1 MEIIKKGNP
10 DRAWWRVNQPVRF
23 ECDLCGCQW
32 EAVRGEYQVVS
43 DYRNG
48 ACYGMECPCCKHT
61 VWGRPM
67 REEDESASGR
77 VAKVA
82 HRVAMDST
90 AVNATCATRRT
101 R

>member
-43 DYRNG
+43 DYQ
-48 ACYGMECPCCKHT
+48 H
-61 VWGRPM
+61 M
-67 REEDESASGR
+67 REDEFVKTLRQRYPVEIDYEAL
-77 VAKVA
+77 K
-82 HRVAMDST
+82 T
-90 AVNATCATRRT
+90 VNKH
-101 R
+101 